1 MWYKLNFSQQKVIV
15 QLVDNPLKR
24 IEIARNLNIT
34 SGTLSKPLLNL
45 QELGLIEINNEK
57 KYQIVD
63 SILALWLK
71 NEYGTEGVYLYRAP

>member
-71 NEYGTEGVYLYRAP
+71 NEYDTKGVYPYRAP